1 MNIIMK
7 PTAELIPYAQNAKV
21 HDKKQV
27 ANVANSIK
35 RFGWQQPI
43 VIDDNDVVVIG
54 HCRLMA
60 AKNQIERSAC
70 DNRQRLDGR
79 GNPGAAS
86 C

>member
-35 RFGWQQPI
+35 RFGWQ
-43 VIDDNDVVVIG
+43 
-54 HCRLMA
+54 
-60 AKNQIERSAC
+60 
-70 DNRQRLDGR
+70 
-79 GNPGAAS
+79 
-86 C
+86 